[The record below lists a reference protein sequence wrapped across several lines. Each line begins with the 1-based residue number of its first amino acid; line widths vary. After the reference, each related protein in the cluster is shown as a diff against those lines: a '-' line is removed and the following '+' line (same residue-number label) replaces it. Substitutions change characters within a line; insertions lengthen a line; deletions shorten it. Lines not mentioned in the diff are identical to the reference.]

1 MKLFTRAMVL
11 AVFAASIAAAPTD
24 QFASQTQRSLALRQK
39 YDVPVP
45 RSDWTIY
52 VYSFAAHHLSFEYST
67 IAWRDEAGQWHISDM
82 GEQGPGLLVIPSE
95 SIAET
100 RKTVPPLDSAELDR
114 LLSGKSLYVE
124 KTHSKDKH
132 LGIGASEHTM
142 EIVTPRGRKVVTWM
156 GRLVGRAGRIA
167 DIVLGR
173 G

>member
-1 MKLFTRAMVL
+1 MNLFMRAMVL
-11 AVFAASIAAAPTD
+11 TVFAASIAAVPTD
-24 QFASQTQRSLALRQK
+24 QFASQTQLSLALRQK

-52 VYSFAAHHLSFEYST
+52 VRSFAVHHLSYEYSS

-100 RKTVPPLDSAELDR
+100 RKTVSRLDGVELDR
-114 LLSGKSLYVE
+114 LLGDKSLYVE
-124 KTHSKDKH
+124 KTHSKDNH
-132 LGIGASEHTM
+132 LSVGASEHTM

-156 GRLVGRAGRIA
+156 GRLVGRSGRIA
-167 DIVLGR
+167 DIVMGR